1 MQYLL
6 LMGAP
11 AGGEGGSGSILGAML
26 PFVLMLLVI
35 YFLLLRPQMKRQ
47 KEHQKMVTS
56 LQKGDKIVT
65 SSGIFGTITKISD
78 DQGKITVRVAK
89 DVEMEF
95 LKSSVTQK
103 EQ

>member
-1 MQYLL
+1 MNYLV

-11 AGGEGGSGSILGAML
+11 EGGGGGGSILGAML

-47 KEHQKMVTS
+47 KEHRNMLSS
-56 LQKGDKIVT
+56 LQKGDKVVT

-78 DQGKITVRVAK
+78 DQNKITVRVAK
-89 DVEMEF
+89 DVELEF

-103 EQ
+103 AD